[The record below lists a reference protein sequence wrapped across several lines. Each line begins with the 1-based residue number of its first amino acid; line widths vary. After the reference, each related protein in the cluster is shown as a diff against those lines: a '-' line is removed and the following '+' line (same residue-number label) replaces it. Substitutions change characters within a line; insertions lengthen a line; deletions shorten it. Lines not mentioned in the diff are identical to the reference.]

1 MSILTA
7 NTEKSAQLTKKP
19 KSQKAKIKE
28 GGTNMK
34 YLIEKTKCF
43 EIHDIRKNSKGVY
56 TNFFG
61 VPIHTASFRIAWLL
75 TCELLDTLNI
85 NEREIACKLY
95 DIMEQLEKTN
105 GGRFEK

>member
-1 MSILTA
+1 
-7 NTEKSAQLTKKP
+7 
-19 KSQKAKIKE
+19 
-28 GGTNMK
+28 MK